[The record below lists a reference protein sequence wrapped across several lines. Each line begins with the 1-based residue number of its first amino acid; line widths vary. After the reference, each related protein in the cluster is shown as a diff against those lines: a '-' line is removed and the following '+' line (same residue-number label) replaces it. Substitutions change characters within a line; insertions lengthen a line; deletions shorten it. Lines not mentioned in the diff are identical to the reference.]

1 MTPPRDAAPIN
12 RGGPKQGLTSG
23 PSGTIHVP
31 VISNIRRNGKVLSMS
46 EKRVYR
52 RHQCFEKIEFDYF
65 EGNPD
70 EIDIDSAVP
79 VKCKGHMLDLSRG
92 GAFLVTDT
100 RVAINMPVRLRFRTK
115 TAKYEVPGTIV
126 RTGLLKNNP
135 SEIAQKY
142 AAVKVKEDA
151 YIAVQFSELI
161 EEIDESALT
170 KS

>member
-1 MTPPRDAAPIN
+1 M
-12 RGGPKQGLTSG
+12 G
-23 PSGTIHVP
+23 
-31 VISNIRRNGKVLSMS
+31 
-46 EKRVYR
+46 EKRGYK
-52 RHQCFEKIEFDYF
+52 RHQCFEKIDFDYF

-70 EIDIDSAVP
+70 EIDMSVTVP

-92 GAFLVTDT
+92 GAFIVTDT
-100 RVAINMPVRLRFRTK
+100 RVAVNMPVMLRFRTK
-115 TAKYEVPGTIV
+115 SAQYEVPGTII

-151 YIAVQFSELI
+151 YIAIQFAELI
-161 EEIDESALT
+161 EEIDETVLK